1 MRFHHIG
8 IACEDIQTTLKFVDQ
23 SLRIIDRTEII
34 FDEKQD
40 VNLCLLTVEDGTH
53 IELVCGKTVEKFV
66 SKKQF
71 LYHTCWEVNNI
82 DRAIQTL
89 YENGAMLISTPKNAV
104 LFNNRKVAFLFSELG
119 IIELLEAADNVV

>member
-8 IACEDIQTTLKFVDQ
+8 IACEDIQATLKLVDQ
-23 SLRIIDRTEII
+23 SLQIIDRTEII

-40 VNLCLLTVEDGTH
+40 VNLCLLTVEDGTR